1 MADYMRVLKWPVI
14 GWVVVDLIFLA
25 MVLVSRGTAGMLTP
39 ASLSPL
45 LLGFG
50 AWAGYKMVDLGGKF
64 YDGIVAGVVVGV
76 VCGVLTLV
84 LLAVLGMMA
93 EAVPEFTF
101 NLGMNVAGAVL
112 GAGYASTK

>member
-1 MADYMRVLKWPVI
+1 MADYVRVLKWPII
-14 GWVVVDLIFLA
+14 GWIIVDLVFLA
-25 MVLVSRGTAGMLTP
+25 MVLVARGTAGMLTAP
-39 ASLSPL
+39 TLSPL

-50 AWAGYKMVDLGGKF
+50 AWAGYKMVELGGKF

-84 LLAVLGMMA
+84 LLGVLGAMA
-93 EAVPEFTF
+93 DAVPEFTF
-101 NLGMNVAGAVL
+101 NLGMNVVGAVL